1 MKLGDRSFSLHG
13 LYGRSNWR
21 PYSLLPTPDHT
32 LRHLVH
38 EWLCDLFGGVT
49 LQLHIAAAAPRGPGA
64 EDAAT
69 AAALEARDEVGALG
83 IAAAGGT
90 APLVQLMDRGGGQT
104 RHIAAVA
111 LLALAAHPAN
121 KAEISAT
128 GGLHAF
134 VVLLSTRSSPDHTK
148 RVAATALHLLAY
160 DHSENRDLLAAENAA
175 PPLIALLRTSP
186 SEASRLASV
195 KALRQ
200 LSMDHANARSLVAA
214 GVVGPLMQLF
224 FSNSSAETLGEA
236 SSVLWHL
243 CMEPSSRAAVMAAGG
258 RTLWWL
264 YKPYKASEAT
274 KANKAT
280 RRPRP
285 PKPGAEAGSSL
296 SHPPSDSPPSLLRL
310 DTPSTPTFSPLR
322 PTSSESLDPQPQM
335 MPLCLPLPL
344 SADNATA
351 SLQAPPLQAPPLQL
365 MPLPLSAGHAPL
377 AGDME
382 NGACVAPA
390 STAGGESPLARS
402 RVISGHLGGGA
413 KQPHVDAAGAGGDR
427 AVLLDDAARAASL
440 VMTLSSQ
447 PSDSHRCRPS
457 PPPRGMLDAVLA
469 AVEGFDPST
478 AERRPAG
485 DQLARKRQ
493 VRRHARAWALGLW
506 GGGAGACRRS
516 SRIDDSSVCSPCPSV
531 PRSARG
537 LARAHAP
544 PPPLAGA
551 VALHFPQAQA
561 SESGTDL
568 VHPEGAVEALKI
580 S

>member
-1 MKLGDRSFSLHG
+1 MHDAVKLGDRSFSLHG

-322 PTSSESLDPQPQM
+322 PTSSE
-335 MPLCLPLPL
+335 
-344 SADNATA
+344 
-351 SLQAPPLQAPPLQL
+351 
-365 MPLPLSAGHAPL
+365 
-377 AGDME
+377 
-382 NGACVAPA
+382 
-390 STAGGESPLARS
+390 
-402 RVISGHLGGGA
+402 
-413 KQPHVDAAGAGGDR
+413 

-469 AVEGFDPST
+469 AVEGFDPAT

-493 VRRHARAWALGLW
+493 ARSRSISRKLKQAK
-506 GGGAGACRRS
+506 AGQ
-516 SRIDDSSVCSPCPSV
+516 I
-531 PRSARG
+531 
-537 LARAHAP
+537 
-544 PPPLAGA
+544 
-551 VALHFPQAQA
+551 
-561 SESGTDL
+561 
-568 VHPEGAVEALKI
+568 
-580 S
+580 

>member
-1 MKLGDRSFSLHG
+1 MKLGNRSFSLHG
-13 LYGRSNWR
+13 LYGRTNW
-21 PYSLLPTPDHT
+21 PYPLLPKPDHT

-49 LQLHIAAAAPRGPGA
+49 SQLHIAAAAPRGPGA

-280 RRPRP
+280 RQP
-285 PKPGAEAGSSL
+285 PKPPPSAEAGSSL

-344 SADNATA
+344 SADNAT
-351 SLQAPPLQAPPLQL
+351 
-365 MPLPLSAGHAPL
+365 G
-377 AGDME
+377 
-382 NGACVAPA
+382 V
-390 STAGGESPLARS
+390 
-402 RVISGHLGGGA
+402 
-413 KQPHVDAAGAGGDR
+413 AAGATAAG
-427 AVLLDDAARAASL
+427 ATAAADAAAALGRPRAA
-440 VMTLSSQ
+440 
-447 PSDSHRCRPS
+447 
-457 PPPRGMLDAVLA
+457 G
-469 AVEGFDPST
+469 
-478 AERRPAG
+478 
-485 DQLARKRQ
+485 
-493 VRRHARAWALGLW
+493 RRHGEWRV
-506 GGGAGACRRS
+506 RRS
-516 SRIDDSSVCSPCPSV
+516 SQHGGRRKPSRAISRDLGP
-531 PRSARG
+531 PRRWRQTAARG
-537 LARAHAP
+537 CGRCRRRQGGLA
-544 PPPLAGA
+544 
-551 VALHFPQAQA
+551 
-561 SESGTDL
+561 
-568 VHPEGAVEALKI
+568 
-580 S
+580 